1 MIEKT
6 HQEEWD
12 ECEAIVEKYL
22 NEHFTAGW
30 KSSGDPLELTNPT
43 TDEFCSI
50 YVASDE
56 DFEQHDSDYD
66 LFAGLDKWVN
76 FSLFV
81 NNRGEQ
87 IDMEQQFK
95 YIKYHVVISR
105 SHKKLV
111 LLDKANIRYCSDAG
125 CFLRYAR
132 RSNVVDLQEVR

>member
-1 MIEKT
+1 MIEQT
-6 HQEEWD
+6 YQEEWAD
-12 ECEAIVEKYL
+12 YEAIVEKYF

-66 LFAGLDKWVN
+66 LFTGLDKWVN

-81 NNRGEQ
+81 DNRGERM
-87 IDMEQQFK
+87 DMEQQFK

>member
-95 YIKYHVVISR
+95 YIKYHVVISK

-111 LLDKANIRYCSDAG
+111 LLNKAYIWYCSDPG
-125 CFLRYAR
+125 CILRYAR
-132 RSNVVDLQEVR
+132 RSNVVDL

>member
-1 MIEKT
+1 MIEQT
-6 HQEEWD
+6 YQEEWAD
-12 ECEAIVEKYL
+12 YEAIVEKYF

-66 LFAGLDKWVN
+66 LFTGLDKWVN

-81 NNRGEQ
+81 DNRGERM
-87 IDMEQQFK
+87 DMEQQFK

-132 RSNVVDLQEVR
+132 RSNVVDL

>member
-1 MIEKT
+1 MILKT

-12 ECEAIVEKYL
+12 ECEAIVEKYF
-22 NEHFTAGW
+22 NEHLTAGW

-50 YVASDE
+50 YVADDE
-56 DFEQHDSDYD
+56 DFEPHYSDYD

-81 NNRGEQ
+81 ENRGEQ
-87 IDMEQQFK
+87 FDMEQQFK

-105 SHKKLV
+105 SRKKIV
-111 LLDKANIRYCSDAG
+111 VLDKANIRYCSDAG

-132 RSNVVDLQEVR
+132 RSNVVDL